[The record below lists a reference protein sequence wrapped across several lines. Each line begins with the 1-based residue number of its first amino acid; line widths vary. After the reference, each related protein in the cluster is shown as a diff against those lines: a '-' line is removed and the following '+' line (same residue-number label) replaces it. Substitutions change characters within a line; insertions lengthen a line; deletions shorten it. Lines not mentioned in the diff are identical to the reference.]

1 MNGSGSPSE
10 MTLHLRPSNGESAT
24 QASFRVKPD
33 GNTDPAGETGW
44 YLQRERERLG
54 RTLADAALETGIN
67 AKYLNAIEY
76 GALEELPTRSYALG
90 YVRVYAEYLELDP
103 DPMVEHY
110 RGLLPTQNGASVRTR
125 KGGLSSV
132 VGLIA
137 ASVAFL
143 AGLTATVWFLAPGAL
158 RGGDQQT
165 VQQTTADPAV
175 TATAE
180 QTNTDSLATGA
191 LPPQG
196 IPQTPDQS
204 ADIEAQ
210 ELDQAL
216 PTVRIKRRGLSDN
229 DDQAA
234 IVPGPSTDSLNAG
247 DRSTVNETMPA
258 GEDQTSG
265 LTEFIRQH
273 VTDAVAPEEVKG
285 QPPSGTVYGIE
296 NLKARIVLKANQPVW
311 IRVEDGGGNILITRT
326 LSAGDSFR
334 VPDRKGLVLIARDGG
349 ALDYSID
356 GRPKGTIGASGEI
369 VVGRL
374 LDLDKLAKA
383 GG

>member
-1 MNGSGSPSE
+1 
-10 MTLHLRPSNGESAT
+10 MTLHLRPSNSPGAP
-24 QASFRVKPD
+24 QASFREKPD
-33 GNTDPAGETGW
+33 GSTDPAGETGW
-44 YLQRERERLG
+44 FLQRERERLG
-54 RTLADAALETGIN
+54 KTLADAALETGIN
-67 AKYLNAIEY
+67 AKYLNALEY
-76 GALEELPTRSYALG
+76 GELGELPSRSYALG
-90 YVRVYAEYLELDP
+90 YVRVYAEYLGLDP

-110 RGLLPTQNGASVRTR
+110 RGLLPTQDAGIARAK

-137 ASVAFL
+137 ASLAFL

-158 RGGDQQT
+158 RGGGQET
-165 VQQTTADPAV
+165 VQQTVPNPAATTA
-175 TATAE
+175 AE
-180 QTNTDSLATGA
+180 QINTDPLSTGA

-196 IPQTPDQS
+196 IPQTPDQT
-204 ADIEAQ
+204 AELEAQ

-229 DDQAA
+229 DDQGA
-234 IVPGPSTDSLNAG
+234 IVPGPSVDSLNAG
-247 DRSTVNETMPA
+247 DRSTLNETMPA

-273 VTDAVAPEEVKG
+273 VTEAVAPEDVKT
-285 QPPSGTVYGIE
+285 QSPSGTVYGIE
-296 NLKARIVLKANQPVW
+296 NLKSRIVLRATQPVW
-311 IRVEDGGGNILITRT
+311 IRVEDATGNILITRT
-326 LSAGDSFR
+326 LTAGDSYR

-369 VVGRL
+369 IVGRL
-374 LDLDKLAKA
+374 LDLDRLSKA